1 MSFSDGRVAQVFTLT
16 FVYCLFF
23 FKKNLSRE
31 NGAKPEA
38 NSLFDMYKLSN
49 NAEEG
54 RKNYFKL

>member
-1 MSFSDGRVAQVFTLT
+1 MGFSDGRVAQVFTLT

-23 FKKNLSRE
+23 FFKTQVERTE
-31 NGAKPEA
+31 P
-38 NSLFDMYKLSN
+38 NSLFGMYKLSN